1 MNQTK
6 KRLAIIELAI
16 SLTDTQTIKLQIL
29 KLGMLQTDDR
39 VHEIME
45 LLNAKKY
52 AQSQLLIAA
61 YINSPTETNIIQEIH
76 KDESIDEM
84 EPEYVK
90 EVETKSIQDVDY
102 TDLLNV
108 NVNNVLLDNT
118 SLNIVEIKDDN
129 FVNDEE
135 EVILK
140 EEIPKN
146 TTSEYTDEQ
155 KMHKDESIDKMGQ
168 EYVEKVETKPMQDID
183 YTDLLNA
190 NVNNVLLDNT
200 SLNID
205 EIKDDD
211 FINDEEEVILKE
223 EIPKN
228 TTSEYADEQ
237 EMHKEE
243 NFEHFKID
251 TQYKAIPYIEEK
263 LQNMQVQYPALH
275 TKEEIFSSVSSFIS
289 DISTKGYTEL
299 SIEKILLEIESLK
312 STNKA
317 EAAQLLLVTGGTE
330 SKYARFNLARELFKG
345 ELLERNIPESFT
357 LISRLATNENYPEA
371 ICDLAQFYDNGVG
384 TEKDTQKA
392 QELYKEAMD
401 LGIHRAI
408 RHYERLTKQDKGR
421 LSFFKRQ

>member
-1 MNQTK
+1 
-6 KRLAIIELAI
+6 
-16 SLTDTQTIKLQIL
+16 
-29 KLGMLQTDDR
+29 
-39 VHEIME
+39 
-45 LLNAKKY
+45 
-52 AQSQLLIAA
+52 
-61 YINSPTETNIIQEIH
+61 
-76 KDESIDEM
+76 
-84 EPEYVK
+84 
-90 EVETKSIQDVDY
+90 
-102 TDLLNV
+102 
-108 NVNNVLLDNT
+108 
-118 SLNIVEIKDDN
+118 
-129 FVNDEE
+129 
-135 EVILK
+135 
-140 EEIPKN
+140 
-146 TTSEYTDEQ
+146 
-155 KMHKDESIDKMGQ
+155 
-168 EYVEKVETKPMQDID
+168 
-183 YTDLLNA
+183 
-190 NVNNVLLDNT
+190 
-200 SLNID
+200 
-205 EIKDDD
+205 
-211 FINDEEEVILKE
+211 
-223 EIPKN
+223 
-228 TTSEYADEQ
+228 
-237 EMHKEE
+237 MHKEE